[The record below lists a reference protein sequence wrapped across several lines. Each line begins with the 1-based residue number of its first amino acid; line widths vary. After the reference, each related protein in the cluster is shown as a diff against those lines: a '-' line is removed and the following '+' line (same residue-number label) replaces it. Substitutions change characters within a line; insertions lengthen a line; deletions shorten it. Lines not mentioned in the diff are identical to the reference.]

1 MASARP
7 LVALFVSLF
16 ALSCGG
22 SGGGDSRG
30 DDGADG
36 LHTISDSTPTEGSGG
51 SEAGG
56 SEQATANDGTGA
68 DSTGEGSDIAEV
80 RIEPPDAVVEV
91 IDGVVPAALQLEA
104 IAVLQ
109 DGTEIPFDGVW
120 KIDNDDLGGLD
131 ASSGEFLASGIEG
144 GVANVEVSGQGGSG
158 ATTLT
163 VKLHYLDNPENVDDT
178 VKGYFDGAVMPDPSL
193 DVVYPYDQTVFPHGL
208 IGPVMQWNGGGAADI
223 YYVHLDAPT
232 FEYEYWGTKPPPSQH
247 AMPTMPH
254 DIWTKLTRSVSG
266 PITASVQRYDG
277 VTAYLPVDKSWT
289 ISDAD
294 LVGTIYYWEV
304 NNGNVV
310 RLHVGDPAPETF
322 IQKPPGVTCVACHSV
337 SADGTTLV
345 AAFHGG
351 YSPWGTFQT
360 SDGASLY
367 ATDSASGFQAISPTG
382 EHVVWGQ
389 SNPADD
395 TGTTSYMVLSPF
407 DQLTTMAQLQT
418 GTGAPVFPA
427 WSPDGDKIAFGVRT
441 DGNWLDFTQST
452 LWITG
457 VDVLAPGF
465 SGATQ
470 IVANEAG
477 RSAMVFPTW
486 SPDSLWVAYG
496 AATQARTRGAQGE
509 LWLTDETGATRMQ
522 LAKGCGVNSLS
533 ADQSSACY
541 EPTFMPEERGGYF
554 WLVFVSERVYGNTLT
569 DTVVASRRKQLWLMA
584 IDANPT
590 AGVDPSHPA
599 IWLPGQELNNHNMRG
614 AWTLDPPDVEG

>member
-1 MASARP
+1 MSRVAP
-7 LVALFVSLF
+7 LVALFVSAAF
-16 ALSCGG
+16 ACGG
-22 SGGGDSRG
+22 SHGGGDTRG
-30 DDGADG
+30 EGADG
-36 LHTISDSTPTEGSGG
+36 GISMTVGEGEGTGQTDG
-51 SEAGG
+51 SEGAA
-56 SEQATANDGTGA
+56 SEEGEATAASA
-68 DSTGEGSDIAEV
+68 DSTGADVDIVEV
-80 RIEPPDAVVEV
+80 RIEPADAIVEV
-91 IDGVVPAALQLEA
+91 LNGAAPGSLQLEA

-109 DGTEIPFDGVW
+109 DGTETPFAGVW
-120 KIDNDDLGGLD
+120 SIDNDVLGGLD
-131 ASSGEFLASGIEG
+131 ASTGEFLASGIVG
-144 GVANVEVSGQGGSG
+144 GVGQVEVSGPGGS
-158 ATTLT
+158 AQTSVT
-163 VKLHYLDNPENVDDT
+163 VKLHYTEDPENVDDSI
-178 VKGYFDGAVMPDPSL
+178 KMLFDGAVMPDPTL
-193 DVVYPYDQTVFPHGL
+193 NVLYPYDQTVFPHGL
-208 IGPVMQWNGGGAADI
+208 TGPVMQWDGGGAADI

-247 AMPTMPH
+247 PMPTAPF
-254 DIWTKLTRSVSG
+254 DVWTKLTRSVEG
-266 PITASVQRYDG
+266 PITASVQRSDG
-277 VTAYLPVDKSWT
+277 LQAWLPVDRSWT
-289 ISDAD
+289 IANAD

-310 RLHVGDPAPETF
+310 RLKIGDPAPETF
-322 IQKPPGVTCVACHSV
+322 IQKPAGVTCVACHSV

-351 YSPWGTFQT
+351 YSPWGTFAT
-360 SDGASLY
+360 ADGASLY

-382 EHVVWGQ
+382 EHVLWGQ

-395 TGTTSYMVLSPF
+395 TGTTSYMTLSPF
-407 DQLTTMAQLQT
+407 DQLTQLAMLNT

-427 WSPDGDKIAFGVRT
+427 WSPDGDKIAFAVRT

-465 SGATQ
+465 MGLTQ
-470 IVANEAG
+470 IVPGEAG
-477 RSAMVFPTW
+477 RTAMVFPTW
-486 SPDSLWVAYG
+486 SPDSMWIAYG

-522 LAKGCGVNSLS
+522 LAKGCGVTSLA

-569 DTVVASRRKQLWLMA
+569 DTNVASRRKQLWLMP